1 MRDAG
6 AKARR
11 TALVA
16 LGLATLALGGGAEVL
31 ARGDVHSRLTI
42 KHNRAVG
49 KDTFRGRVDARD
61 SACERGRK
69 VKLVG
74 QKPDESKFRAG
85 TAKTNRKGRWKFI
98 PPPAKGGGYFDE
110 GTRYAEP
117 GEYRAKTRQIRA
129 GGVTCRAAKAG
140 PIHVG

>member
-1 MRDAG
+1 MRKAG

-16 LGLATLALGGGAEVL
+16 LGLAALALGGGAEVL
-31 ARGDVHSRLTI
+31 AGKNVHARMTI
-42 KHNRAVG
+42 KINREPRQ
-49 KDTFRGRVDARD
+49 DTFRGRVDAKD
-61 SACERGRK
+61 PVCERGRK
-69 VKLVG
+69 VKLIA
-74 QKPDESKFRAG
+74 QRPDESKFRAG
-85 TAKTNRKGRWKFI
+85 TAKTNRKGKWKFV

-129 GGVTCRAAKAG
+129 GGLSCRAAKAG